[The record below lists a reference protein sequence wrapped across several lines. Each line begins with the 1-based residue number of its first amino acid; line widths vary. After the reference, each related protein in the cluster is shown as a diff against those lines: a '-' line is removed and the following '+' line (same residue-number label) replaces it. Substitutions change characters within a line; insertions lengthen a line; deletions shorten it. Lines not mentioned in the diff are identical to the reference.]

1 MSGFDQAGDDASSQM
16 ASRRDHGD
24 RLTEIWQMNREQL
37 IQRAAWR
44 LRYHSGV
51 VDPEDIVISAMGS
64 VCRRL
69 KGDENALEAGEEGNL
84 LGLLMRIID
93 CKAINSWHRERR
105 AKRGGG
111 RLLHL
116 SQELEGAMD
125 AAEGRGNDGSEES
138 SLYEAMDA
146 LRALLESTDE
156 TLQRIVLMRLDGM
169 VLEDIAECLG
179 VSTATVSRKLTRVRH
194 HWECVLRGSCDDGS
208 REPARRR

>member
-1 MSGFDQAGDDASSQM
+1 MSGLDQTGGDVSSPM
-16 ASRRDHGD
+16 ASRGDHGD
-24 RLTEIWQMNREQL
+24 KLTYIWQMNREQL
-37 IQRAAWR
+37 LQRAAWR

-69 KGDENALEAGEEGNL
+69 KGDANSLETSDEGNL

-116 SQELEGAMD
+116 SQELESAME
-125 AAEGRGNDGSEES
+125 AAEGRGNNGNEES

-146 LRALLESTDE
+146 LDALLESTDE

-169 VLEDIAECLG
+169 VLEDIAESLG

-194 HWECVLRGSCDDGS
+194 YWECVLRGSCDDGS
-208 REPARRR
+208 REPTRR